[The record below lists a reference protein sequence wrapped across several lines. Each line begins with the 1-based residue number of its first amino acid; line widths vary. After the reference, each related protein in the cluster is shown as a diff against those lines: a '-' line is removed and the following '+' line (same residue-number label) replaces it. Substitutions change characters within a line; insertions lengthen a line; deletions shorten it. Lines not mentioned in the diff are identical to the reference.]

1 MKKRLDEVLVDR
13 GLVATRSRA
22 RDAILRGLV
31 LVDGEVVT
39 KAGAITRVEAQLAI
53 ADGAGTEYVSRGAL
67 KLKAALQHF
76 GFEANGRVA
85 LDAGASAGG
94 FTEVLLEHGA
104 RRVYAVDVGK
114 GQLDRRVAARAEV
127 VSLENRDV
135 RALDAT
141 VVAEPVTAL
150 VADVSFISL
159 LKVLPPVLG
168 LTAPGCWLVALIKPQ
183 FEVGRDAVGKGGIVR
198 DEAARADAVARV
210 EQLIAGTPD
219 WAVAGVIPS
228 PIEGGSGNIEYLIG
242 ARRDDRP
249 D

>member
-31 LVDGEVVT
+31 RVDGEVVT
-39 KAGAITRVEAQLAI
+39 KAGAITRAEARLAV
-53 ADGAGTEYVSRGAL
+53 AGEAGTEYVSRGAL

-85 LDAGASAGG
+85 LDAGASTGG
-94 FTEVLLEHGA
+94 FTEVLLECGA
-104 RRVYAVDVGK
+104 RKVYAVDVGQ
-114 GQLDRRVAARAEV
+114 GQLHPRIQARPEV
-127 VSLENRDV
+127 VSLESRDV

-141 VVAEPVTAL
+141 AVPEPVSAL

-159 LKVLPPVLG
+159 TKVLPPLLA

-183 FEVGRDAVGKGGIVR
+183 FEVGRDAVGKGGIVK
-198 DEAARADAVARV
+198 DAAARTDAVARV
-210 EQLIAGTPD
+210 EHLIAAAPD
-219 WAVAGVIPS
+219 WTVAGVIPS

-242 ARRDDRP
+242 ARRGDRP